1 MYQRTDR
8 PEPLFGHI
16 FDEDTG
22 FLVTFTAQQ
31 ARLRRPDAR
40 HNELASIR
48 QRSWAYPGESEK
60 AATYLMAEAGHQR
73 DAYFCVHLFREPNT
87 RLAAHT
93 VPAIRSLWLDEDE
106 GIYPEAGPQ
115 PTAAVAS
122 SATRRHLYWKLTQAV
137 SVEWAVAMNRRI
149 AAWAEGDSGKAALAS
164 VLRPPGTWN
173 FKRHPQVDQ
182 VVGEVTGVEP
192 WDPEVLEQAIPA
204 LPLANDRPGS
214 VEPYD
219 GPDVDLAD
227 YLENVQILAEVPDG
241 LGVKVAVVCP
251 WISEHSAGDRTG
263 TYVGQRAGG
272 GLWFFC
278 HHQHCQARSWRDFA
292 QYARSHRE
300 PVAGLIN
307 INFRTG
313 DPSAARKA
321 VVRLD

>member
-1 MYQRTDR
+1 LYQRKAR
-8 PEPLFGHI
+8 PESLFGHI
-16 FDEDTG
+16 FGEDTG
-22 FLVTFTAQQ
+22 YLVTLTAQQ

-40 HNELASIR
+40 HNELADTR
-48 QRSWAYPGESEK
+48 QLSWPYPEKGEK
-60 AATYLMAEAGHQR
+60 AAEYLVAQAQGGRDTYFG
-73 DAYFCVHLFREPNT
+73 VHLFREDGNRRAT
-87 RLAAHT
+87 NAAAT
-93 VPAIRSLWLDEDE
+93 VRSLWLDEDD
-106 GIYPEAGPQ
+106 GQFPGDGPE
-115 PTAAVAS
+115 PTAVVYS
-122 SATRRHLYWKLTQAV
+122 SASRRHTYWRLSRPMPAEWV
-137 SVEWAVAMNRRI
+137 VEMNRRI

-164 VLRPPGTWN
+164 VLRPPGTRN

-241 LGVKVAVVCP
+241 LGVKLAVVCP